1 MAIKFDFNR
10 LRTAVD
16 SFYKAKDTVG
26 EEVVHLPALKSVKK
40 VIALGDANAT
50 IIDDDSNSL
59 YASTAAATADR
70 TYTLPAAAKG
80 LCFEFLATVA
90 SDTHAYIFEVPSG
103 ALLGGVLAQNG
114 TGTTIVQSDGT
125 DTKLTV
131 NDNVEPGT
139 HLQFRCVDD
148 TNWVVSGVVL
158 SADADPAFS

>member
-40 VIALGDANAT
+40 VIALGDANAN

-139 HLQFRCVDD
+139 HLQFRCADD

-158 SADADPAFS
+158 SSDADPAFS

>member
-40 VIALGDANAT
+40 VIALGDADAT

-59 YASTAAATADR
+59 YALTAAHTSER

-90 SDTHAYIFEVPSG
+90 SDAEGCVFEVPSG

-131 NDNVEPGT
+131 NDNIEPGT
-139 HLQFRCVDD
+139 HLQFRCVDN
-148 TNWVVSGVVL
+148 TNWVVSGIVL

>member
-1 MAIKFDFNR
+1 MALKFDFNR
-10 LRTAVD
+10 LRTAIG

-26 EEVVHLPALKSVKK
+26 ADVVHLPALRSVKK
-40 VIALGDANAT
+40 VITLGDANAN
-50 IIDDDSNSL
+50 ILDDDSNSL
-59 YASTAAATADR
+59 YALTAATTGDR
-70 TYTLPAAAKG
+70 TYTLPTAAAG

-90 SDTHAYIFEVPSG
+90 SDAQACIFEVPSG

-131 NDNVEPGT
+131 NDNIEPGT
-139 HLQFRCVDD
+139 HLQFRCVDN

-158 SADADPAFS
+158 SSDADPAFS

>member
-90 SDTHAYIFEVPSG
+90 SDSHAYIFEVPSG

>member
-1 MAIKFDFNR
+1 MALKFDFNR
-10 LRTAVD
+10 LRTAVS

-26 EEVVHLPALKSVKK
+26 EEVIHLPALHCVKK

-50 IIDDDSNSL
+50 IKDDHSDSL
-59 YASTAAATADR
+59 YALTAATTGDR
-70 TYTLPAAAKG
+70 TYTLPTPATG

-90 SDTHAYIFEVPSG
+90 SDTQACIFEVPSG

-131 NDNVEPGT
+131 NDNIEPGT

-158 SADADPAFS
+158 SSDADPAFS

>member
-90 SDTHAYIFEVPSG
+90 SDSHAYIFEVPSG

-158 SADADPAFS
+158 SSDADPAFS

>member
-1 MAIKFDFNR
+1 MALKFDFNR
-10 LRTAVD
+10 LRTAIG

-26 EEVVHLPALKSVKK
+26 EEVVHLPALRSVKK

-50 IIDDDSNSL
+50 ILDDDSNSL
-59 YASTAAATADR
+59 YALTAATTSER
-70 TYTLPAAAKG
+70 TYTLPSAAAG

-90 SDTHAYIFEVPSG
+90 SDAQACVFEVPSG

-131 NDNVEPGT
+131 NDNIEPGT
-139 HLQFRCVDD
+139 HLQFRCVDN

-158 SADADPAFS
+158 SSDADPAFS

>member
-40 VIALGDANAT
+40 VIALGDANAN

-90 SDTHAYIFEVPSG
+90 SDSHAYIFEVPSG

-158 SADADPAFS
+158 SSDADPAFS

>member
-1 MAIKFDFNR
+1 MALKFDFNR
-10 LRTAVD
+10 LRTAVS

-26 EEVVHLPALKSVKK
+26 EDVVHLPALRSVKK
-40 VIALGDANAT
+40 VIALGDADAT
-50 IIDDDSNSL
+50 ILDDDSNSL
-59 YASTAAATADR
+59 YALTAATTSAR
-70 TYTLPAAAKG
+70 TYTLPAAATG

-90 SDTHAYIFEVPSG
+90 SDAEACVFEVPSG

-131 NDNVEPGT
+131 NDNIEPGT
-139 HLQFRCVDD
+139 HLQFRCVDN

-158 SADADPAFS
+158 SSDADPAFS